1 MTLSMIIVGAIAFLV
16 IILIFKGVKVVPQ
29 AENHIVERFGK
40 FLKVLKP
47 GLNLIN
53 PIFSR
58 LAHRIDI
65 REQVLD
71 LPKQGIITADNA
83 TVLVDGVVFYKVM
96 DPYKASYGIQNLNY
110 AMTNLAIT
118 TLRSLMGRLTL
129 DESFSSREKINME
142 LLKILDE
149 ATDAW
154 GTKITRV
161 ELKDVSPQED
171 LAQAMA
177 LQKKAEQ
184 EKRATILNAEAKRE
198 AQMTEA
204 EGFKKAQIL
213 QAEGRKES
221 AFRDAEARERLAEAE
236 GNALKSVAEALLSV
250 KGDPVVYL
258 LGQEYIK
265 GLTKLGDSHNSK
277 LVILPA
283 DIMNTV
289 RNIFK
294 DKLLP

>member
-1 MTLSMIIVGAIAFLV
+1 MSMFVVGAIALVVLFLIV
-16 IILIFKGVKVVPQ
+16 KGVRIVPQ

-40 FLKVLKP
+40 FASTLKP

-53 PIFSR
+53 PIFSKV
-58 LAHRIDI
+58 AAKIDI

-96 DPYKASYGIQNLNY
+96 DPYKACYGIQNLDI
-110 AMTNLAIT
+110 AISNLGVT
-118 TLRSLMGRLTL
+118 TLRSLMGKLTL
-129 DESFSSREKINME
+129 DESFSSREKINQE
-142 LLKILDE
+142 LLIILDE

-184 EKRATILNAEAKRE
+184 EKRATILTAEASRE
-198 AQMTEA
+198 AQMVEA
-204 EGFKKAQIL
+204 EGKKRAQIL
-213 QAEGRKES
+213 EAEGRKEA
-221 AFRDAEARERLAEAE
+221 AFRDAEARERLAAAEA
-236 GNALKSVAEALLSV
+236 NALKTVAESMV
-250 KGDPVVYL
+250 TKGDPTLYL

-265 GLTKLGDSHNSK
+265 GLTKLGSSDNSK
-277 LVILPA
+277 FVVLPA
-283 DIMNTV
+283 DIMST
-289 RNIFK
+289 IKGMFSQIK
-294 DKLLP
+294 G